1 MKLSSSTSPPREE
14 KGKEKEGLMK
24 KLMKK
29 IATMGA
35 VEHHGKEEEEE
46 EDPNTSSSLFFPLW
60 EHLLQN
66 EDVFSIVLSFLNPT
80 ERKFVTHV
88 SSETRRVMLKTLKMQ
103 IVSVQRYRSIAQ
115 KKQLEKDQK
124 RWSEEEEA
132 GRKINLKS
140 VDWKTYSPWLRL
152 AKDTSTIPD
161 KFTIKECR
169 GTGQLEIALD
179 FCVLNPPKEIEC
191 FVEDGTINEE
201 YFVHNVAR
209 TNEISLLKWA
219 REVKRMSWNSEI
231 SGVATEQGNVQML
244 KYVVRQ
250 FARDKSFDKNEY
262 DHELHAAAQK
272 GHLDCV
278 QFLLEHVGGFQK
290 TRLKGGYWR
299 QTEGEFIIYH
309 AAASN
314 QLHVVEYLLSQGSPV
329 TSDAL
334 VACCASSGSL
344 ECLKYLRENSIR
356 RVDWTWG
363 CVAGAAAIGDL
374 EIVKYCVN
382 DGCPLEVPL
391 DRQPQPDAITSAVDF
406 GHLNVVRFLREERG
420 FELDIEHIM
429 KALSMGNVE
438 LLKYIWFHQTFPIP
452 EDFFGLIWKLWVQ
465 GYHQTLDPHFPLC
478 WLLRRKKQ
486 TEHFLCV
493 KFLYEEVQIP
503 TSEDAYW
510 RIYELALTWGDCAL
524 LEWVF
529 EKIKKDFSD
538 GYDPR
543 STDIPL
549 PWPEPQHCEYAA
561 GKGYLDCLQFLHKIA
576 KFRVCTHT
584 SEPMDS
590 DTIKVA
596 LRNCQPECARYAF
609 EMEAYVVSKEN
620 KRNFSKQH
628 KNDVRKQVEVL
639 ESIAQSLTF
648 GELEEAREVMRKQFD
663 GCERCDEIHFDEHFH
678 LFRFENEWHTSSDD
692 ESYGSEDLS
701 DEDDLS
707 FSSSSSSEDDWPNDD
722 EWSNHDARSMAR
734 ILDRKIR
741 RSIEQQCLEVN
752 GALPTEREMQKLLK
766 QVHRQNPGMAAHI
779 ESVTQGLPDLSR
791 VLYPRSGRNRNNN
804 GRGGRGGRA
813 GRGRGGGRHAISGEA
828 ARDTSN
834 VPCVFFAK
842 GTCNKGNACKFSH
855 HASSAAE
862 GAGEVADTS
871 NVPCLFFAKG
881 RCKYGEACKF
891 SHQT

>member
-1 MKLSSSTSPPREE
+1 M
-14 KGKEKEGLMK
+14 
-24 KLMKK
+24 
-29 IATMGA
+29 
-35 VEHHGKEEEEE
+35 
-46 EDPNTSSSLFFPLW
+46 
-60 EHLLQN
+60 
-66 EDVFSIVLSFLNPT
+66 
-80 ERKFVTHV
+80 
-88 SSETRRVMLKTLKMQ
+88 
-103 IVSVQRYRSIAQ
+103 
-115 KKQLEKDQK
+115 
-124 RWSEEEEA
+124 
-132 GRKINLKS
+132 
-140 VDWKTYSPWLRL
+140 
-152 AKDTSTIPD
+152 
-161 KFTIKECR
+161 
-169 GTGQLEIALD
+169 
-179 FCVLNPPKEIEC
+179 
-191 FVEDGTINEE
+191 
-201 YFVHNVAR
+201 
-209 TNEISLLKWA
+209 
-219 REVKRMSWNSEI
+219 
-231 SGVATEQGNVQML
+231 
-244 KYVVRQ
+244 
-250 FARDKSFDKNEY
+250 
-262 DHELHAAAQK
+262 
-272 GHLDCV
+272 
-278 QFLLEHVGGFQK
+278 
-290 TRLKGGYWR
+290 
-299 QTEGEFIIYH
+299 
-309 AAASN
+309 
-314 QLHVVEYLLSQGSPV
+314 

-334 VACCASSGSL
+334 VSCANSGSL

-363 CVAGAAAIGDL
+363 CAVGAAARGDL

-391 DRQPQPDAITSAVDF
+391 DRQPEPDVITTAVDF

-420 FELDIEHIM
+420 SGLSLDIEHIM

-452 EDFFGLIWKLWVQ
+452 EDFPGLIWKLWVQ
-465 GYHQTLDPHFPLC
+465 GYHETLDPNFPLC
-478 WLLRRKKQ
+478 WLLRLQKQ

-503 TSEDAYW
+503 MSEDAYW

-549 PWPEPQHCEYAA
+549 PWPEPHHCEYAA

-576 KFRVCTHT
+576 KFRFCTHT
-584 SEPMDS
+584 SEPMDL

-596 LRNCQPECARYAF
+596 LRNYQPECARYAF
-609 EMEAYVVSKEN
+609 EMEAYVVSREN
-620 KRNFSKQH
+620 KRNYSTGESYVVLRENNYSKQH
-628 KNDVRKQVEVL
+628 KNDVRKQVELL

-648 GELEEAREVMRKQFD
+648 GELEEAREVMRKDFE
-663 GCERCDEIHFDEHFH
+663 GCERCDDIHLDEHFH
-678 LFRFENEWHTSSDD
+678 LFRFENEWFTSSDD

-707 FSSSSSSEDDWPNDD
+707 FSSSSSDDDWPNDD
-722 EWSNHDARSMAR
+722 EWSNHNARDLAR
-734 ILDRKIR
+734 ILDRKFR

-766 QVHRQNPGMAAHI
+766 QIHRQNPGMAAHI
-779 ESVTQGLPDLSR
+779 ESVTQDLPDLSR